1 MRVML
6 LALAICVV
14 WCGSA
19 LAQDDTT
26 MTTANA
32 ISRASKR
39 VTPEY
44 PIAARQLNIQGQ
56 QEVAIEV
63 NAQGDVTEAK
73 VLKGNAMFTAAS
85 VAAAKQW
92 KFAPY
97 TKDGQAVKFSS
108 VLVFNYTK

>member
-6 LALAICVV
+6 LALAAAVA

-19 LAQDDTT
+19 LAQDETSL
-26 MTTANA
+26 TTANA
-32 ISRASKR
+32 LARAAKKVS
-39 VTPEY
+39 PEY

-63 NAQGDVTEAK
+63 SPQGDVMEAK
-73 VLKGNAMFTAAS
+73 VLKGNAMFTSAS

-92 KFAPY
+92 KFTPY
-97 TKDGQAVKFSS
+97 TKDGQAVKFTS
-108 VLVFNYTK
+108 VLIFNYVK

>member
-6 LALAICVV
+6 SVIAVMVMLGAAC
-14 WCGSA
+14 
-19 LAQDDTT
+19 LAQEGTSL
-26 MTTANA
+26 TTANA
-32 ISRASKR
+32 LSRAAKK

-56 QEVAIEV
+56 QEVAIV
-63 NAQGDVTEAK
+63 VSPQGDVTEAK

-92 KFAPY
+92 KFTPF
-97 TKDGQAVKFSS
+97 TKEGQPVSFTS
-108 VLVFNYTK
+108 VLVFSYTK